1 MPIMSTQ
8 QAISNLVQPH
18 CLAALNQNDSPQDLS
33 ELVEHLLAHH
43 HPYTKTALKNLGP
56 LLEKVVRVHG
66 AEHSELY
73 QLQAL
78 FNELNGDLPMHLL
91 KEEVILFPYILTL
104 ASANK
109 RPVAHFGSVT
119 NPIQMMSKEHQTDG
133 EILEKIL
140 KVTDNFT
147 LPAGACAS
155 YRALY
160 SELQAFVNDLFQ
172 HIYLENNFLFP
183 QAIARENE
191 LCLATN
197 SSAQT

>member
-1 MPIMSTQ
+1 MSTQ
-8 QAISNLVQPH
+8 QAISNLVKPH
-18 CLAALNQNDSPQDLS
+18 CLDALNRNDFPQDLS
-33 ELVEHLLAHH
+33 ELVEHLLAYH

-78 FNELNGDLPMHLL
+78 FNQLNGDLQMHLL

-104 ASANK
+104 ATANN

-119 NPIQMMSKEHQTDG
+119 NPIQLMSKEHQTDG

-147 LPAGACAS
+147 LPAGACDS
-155 YRALY
+155 YSALY
-160 SELQAFVNDLFQ
+160 SGLQEFVNDLFQ
-172 HIYLENNFLFP
+172 HIYLENDFLFP

-191 LCLATN
+191 LCLAAN
-197 SSAQT
+197 SDSQR